1 MKHLFIVNPAA
12 GGSDKTELVRQK
24 AEVAFA
30 RRQEPYEIYVTR
42 GPMDAAEKI
51 RREAE
56 AGETLRVYACG
67 GDGTFNE
74 CVCGAALR
82 DNVAV
87 SPLPTG
93 TGNDFCRMFGDD
105 KDLFRDLDALLDG
118 TVVPIDLIEC
128 NGRYSANICS
138 VGIDARIGT
147 SVHKYS
153 KIPLIGGAT
162 GYVVSSVVNMFKGI
176 ATPMHIRCGSFD
188 RQSQYTLVCACNGRY
203 YGGGFNPSLYARP
216 DDGIMD
222 VFIVRKLNLVQF
234 AALIGKYAAGKADEM
249 PKYVTHLRSGDT
261 LEIDFDKPDVVN
273 LDGEALYTDKVRM
286 RMVPKALNLIVP
298 RGLRFF
304 DQPQPETDASRSA
317 V

>member
-1 MKHLFIVNPAA
+1 MKHLFVVNPAA
-12 GGSDKTELVRQK
+12 GGSDKTEAVREQ
-24 AEVAFA
+24 VRSAFA
-30 RRQEPYEIYVTR
+30 GRQEAFEVYVTL

-56 AGETLRVYACG
+56 TGETLRVYACG

-82 DNVAV
+82 SNVAV
-87 SPLPTG
+87 CPFPTG
-93 TGNDFCRMFGDD
+93 TGNDFCRMFGED
-105 KDLFRDLDALLDG
+105 KDLFRDLGALLDG

-153 KIPLIGGAT
+153 GIPLIGGAT
-162 GYVVSSVVNMFKGI
+162 GYVVSAVVNMFKGI
-176 ATPMHIRCGSFD
+176 STVMRVRCGSFD
-188 RQSQYTLVCACNGRY
+188 QESRYTLVCACNGRY
-203 YGGGFNPSLYARP
+203 YGGGFNPSPYARP

-222 VFIVRKLNLVQF
+222 VYIARKVNLIQF

-249 PKYVTHLRSGDT
+249 PEYVTHLRTGDT
-261 LEIDFDKPDVVN
+261 LEIDFKKPDVVN
-273 LDGEALYTDKVRM
+273 LDGEALYTDTVRM

-298 RGLRFF
+298 RGLHFF
-304 DQPQPETDASRSA
+304 GQPKMDSRLSA
-317 V
+317 G